1 MVNVDKLEFGI
12 ETFGD
17 IVANEDGSLKSA
29 AESIRQI
36 VHEGEIAD
44 KYGIDVI

>member
-29 AESIRQI
+29 LNRFDKLFTKAKLLISMESM
-36 VHEGEIAD
+36 
-44 KYGIDVI
+44 